1 MFARKRLLGR
11 RGRIFC
17 AFLTER
23 SRIIYDYSMPRPKE
37 FDPEAVISRI
47 TLLFWEK
54 GFAGTSL
61 DDIMRATRLKKGSL
75 YSSFGNKEKLFTLAL
90 KHYAAGGPAQPKAGS
105 GAIDTLV
112 MLYEK
117 LIGGAAS
124 PAGRRRGCLIF
135 NSGLEFGAKRSR
147 LTAPVM
153 SEVKRLEG
161 FFRDLL
167 LAAHKAGEIPGNID
181 PGKAAERAF
190 AAAFT
195 IREISKFKSEPDF
208 LRDIANQALASIGAG
223 KRV

>member
-1 MFARKRLLGR
+1 
-11 RGRIFC
+11 
-17 AFLTER
+17 
-23 SRIIYDYSMPRPKE
+23 MPRPRE
-37 FDPEAVISRI
+37 FDSEKVLSKV

-75 YSSFGNKEKLFTLAL
+75 YSCFGNKEKLFNLAL
-90 KHYAAGGPAQPKAGS
+90 KRYAAQGPSQPRRGT
-105 GAIDTLV
+105 GAVDTLV
-112 MLYEK
+112 LLYKE

-167 LAAHKAGEIPGNID
+167 LAAHKAGEIPGNIN

-195 IREISKFKSEPDF
+195 IREISRFKSEPDF
-208 LRDIANQALASIGAG
+208 LRDIANQALGSIGTK